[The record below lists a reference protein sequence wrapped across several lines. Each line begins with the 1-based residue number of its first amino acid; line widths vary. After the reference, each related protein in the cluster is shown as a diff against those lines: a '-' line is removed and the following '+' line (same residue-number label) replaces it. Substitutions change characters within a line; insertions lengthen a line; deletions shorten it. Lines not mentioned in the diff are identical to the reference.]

1 MGLTK
6 FSKIG
11 FYYFLCCVVF
21 LALSIFYFFNITM
34 VYFDQYSID
43 FPYSEYANYHDHFVY
58 KSEVMKILDGQFQ
71 ISDFSLNVTG
81 VAIIY
86 YLANLAFPVSF
97 EASSFLLNVIVLAY
111 FFWIYY
117 SLCRLLNLNG
127 IYFFL
132 IFSVVYFIYLG
143 QLANKD
149 VFYVCFLLLFL
160 KFLIVR
166 SYLKMVLV
174 SIFCAFFVR
183 TQAILLLLF
192 VILYF
197 FSWLPYAFRL
207 FFVYIAASILGVF
220 ASKFLIGEG
229 ADLGGGVAKWLIFLN
244 QYYIGNILLNPI
256 RLIQYM
262 YDFFRF
268 PFYYSRFVDLL
279 LIPLVI
285 VFFITFSQ
293 IRYMFKKNFL
303 FSPFS
308 FFFFCLIMTMLIVP
322 IVNLRYFVLIFPVYF
337 LLLGLG
343 FKGKRF
349 A

>member
-1 MGLTK
+1 
-6 FSKIG
+6 
-11 FYYFLCCVVF
+11 
-21 LALSIFYFFNITM
+21 M

-43 FPYSEYANYHDHFVY
+43 YPYSEYANYHDHFVY
-58 KSEVMKILDGQFQ
+58 KLEVMKILNGQFQ
-71 ISDFSLNVTG
+71 ISDFSFNVTG
-81 VAIIY
+81 IAMVY
-86 YLANLAFPVSF
+86 YLANLVFPVSF
-97 EASSFLLNVIVLAY
+97 ESSSFLLNIIILT
-111 FFWIYY
+111 FLFWNYY
-117 SLCRLLNLNG
+117 WLCRRLNLNA

-149 VFYVCFLLLFL
+149 IFYACFSLLFL
-160 KFLIVR
+160 KFLIAR

-174 SIFCAFFVR
+174 SILCAFFVR

-192 VILYF
+192 FITYF

-207 FFVYIAASILGVF
+207 FIVYIAASILGVF

-256 RLIQYM
+256 RVIQYV
-262 YDFFRF
+262 YEIIRF

-279 LIPLVI
+279 LIPLVV
-285 VFFITFSQ
+285 VFFITLPQ
-293 IRYMFKKNFL
+293 IRYIFKKSF
-303 FSPFS
+303 FS
-308 FFFFCLIMTMLIVP
+308 FFFFCLVMTVLIVP

-343 FKGKRF
+343 FRGKSF